1 VFLLTQYDIEQK
13 HFAPE
18 MQARSVQPPGAG
30 TKVVSSLLSTF
41 LARILRLQQTKGDI
55 MKVIAVTPAGRR
67 RYLEL
72 LAKYVLSDE
81 AVAEWHLWDNCRDPA
96 DRAYLQS
103 LTDNRIK
110 IVSLP
115 NSKGDN
121 RSINKF
127 YRTMTDPDAFYV
139 KLDDDICYLPPGFFG
154 RFAAK
159 ATASTTKPIW
169 FSPVV
174 INNAICSWL
183 LSFHGKI
190 RYAQPLSCLAAC
202 EIGWKNPEFAVLLHR
217 FFLNKLEAD
226 QMASLHIP
234 DATMTMG
241 RFSIN
246 CLGVFGKDRDALG
259 DDFVRLMLMTRNI
272 FPHSSPCGQKDPD
285 KSSVTRSSPT
295 SAITRR
301 NARSWR
307 PIFSRDII
315 NSRLCR
321 SARRTFPV
329 PRSWRPSRAPHNHA
343 VCPGAACFRRR
354 DPTSNRNI
362 LRPGRGLAAFNH
374 QLPRAGRSRRCQA

>member
-1 VFLLTQYDIEQK
+1 
-13 HFAPE
+13 
-18 MQARSVQPPGAG
+18 
-30 TKVVSSLLSTF
+30 
-41 LARILRLQQTKGDI
+41 

-72 LAKYVLSDE
+72 LAKYVLGDD

-96 DRAYLQS
+96 DRTYIQS
-103 LTDNRIK
+103 LTDPRIK

-115 NSKGDN
+115 GSKGDN

-159 ATASTTKPIW
+159 ASASTTNAIW

-190 RYAQPLSCLAAC
+190 RYSQPLSCLAAC
-202 EIGWKNPEFAVLLHR
+202 EIGWKNPDFAVLLHR

-226 QMASLHIP
+226 QLESLHIP

-246 CLGVFGKDRDALG
+246 CLGVFGRDRNALG
-259 DDFVRLMLMTRNI
+259 DDFCPLDVDDEDRISAFLPMLT
-272 FPHSSPCGQKDPD
+272 K
-285 KSSVTRSSPT
+285 
-295 SAITRR
+295 
-301 NARSWR
+301 
-307 PIFSRDII
+307 
-315 NSRLCR
+315 
-321 SARRTFPV
+321 
-329 PRSWRPSRAPHNHA
+329 
-343 VCPGAACFRRR
+343 
-354 DPTSNRNI
+354 
-362 LRPGRGLAAFNH
+362 RPGQIIGDEVVAHFAYFTQERKVLETDILARYYQFEAA
-374 QLPRAGRSRRCQA
+374 QARASTVPKSAEQATFSSAA

>member
-1 VFLLTQYDIEQK
+1 
-13 HFAPE
+13 
-18 MQARSVQPPGAG
+18 
-30 TKVVSSLLSTF
+30 
-41 LARILRLQQTKGDI
+41 

-96 DRAYLQS
+96 DRTYIQS
-103 LTDNRIK
+103 LADPRIK
-110 IVSLP
+110 IISLP

-121 RSINKF
+121 RSINQF

-159 ATASTTKPIW
+159 AAASKTNAIW

-190 RYAQPLSCLAAC
+190 RCSHTLSCQAAC
-202 EIGWKNPEFAVLLHR
+202 EIGWRNPEFAMLLHR
-217 FFLNKLEAD
+217 ALLSKLETN
-226 QMASLHIP
+226 QMESLHIP

-246 CLGVFGKDRDALG
+246 CLGVFGKDRNALG
-259 DDFVRLMLMTRNI
+259 DGFCPLDVDDEEHISAFLPMLTKRPGQIIGDEIAAHFSYYTQERVILDTDILARYYQFEVLQRRALNTRYCAEHAA
-272 FPHSSPCGQKDPD
+272 FAGAGQP
-285 KSSVTRSSPT
+285 
-295 SAITRR
+295 R
-301 NARSWR
+301 NAGPGLLPDMIAR
-307 PIFSRDII
+307 P
-315 NSRLCR
+315 
-321 SARRTFPV
+321 
-329 PRSWRPSRAPHNHA
+329 
-343 VCPGAACFRRR
+343 AALV
-354 DPTSNRNI
+354 S
-362 LRPGRGLAAFNH
+362 H
-374 QLPRAGRSRRCQA
+374 

>member
-1 VFLLTQYDIEQK
+1 
-13 HFAPE
+13 
-18 MQARSVQPPGAG
+18 M
-30 TKVVSSLLSTF
+30 
-41 LARILRLQQTKGDI
+41 

-96 DRAYLQS
+96 DRAYIQS
-103 LTDNRIK
+103 LADPKIK

-127 YRTMTDPDAFYV
+127 YRTMTDPNAFYV

-159 ATASTTKPIW
+159 AAASTTKAIW
-169 FSPVV
+169 FSPMV

-190 RYAQPLSCLAAC
+190 QSSHALSCLAAC
-202 EIGWKNPEFAVLLHR
+202 EIGWRNPEFAVLLHR
-217 FFLNKLEAD
+217 AFLNKLEAN
-226 QMASLHIP
+226 QVESLHIP

-246 CLGVFGKDRDALG
+246 CLGVFGKDRNALG
-259 DDFVRLMLMTRNI
+259 DDGFCPLGVDDEEHISAFLPMLT
-272 FPHSSPCGQKDPD
+272 K
-285 KSSVTRSSPT
+285 
-295 SAITRR
+295 
-301 NARSWR
+301 
-307 PIFSRDII
+307 
-315 NSRLCR
+315 
-321 SARRTFPV
+321 
-329 PRSWRPSRAPHNHA
+329 
-343 VCPGAACFRRR
+343 
-354 DPTSNRNI
+354 
-362 LRPGRGLAAFNH
+362 RPGQIIGDEVVAHFSYYTQERVVLDTDILARYYQFEAMR
-374 QLPRAGRSRRCQA
+374 LRASNAPAAAKKDDHALEQGCLS